1 MAKLRAFQLAQELG
15 IENKEFLQ
23 VMSSIGIPLKSHMS
37 SIEESEVEAIKEK
50 IANFKRGRTIET
62 RVKGSIIRRRAAPTK
77 PEPAPAPAPEPV
89 PPSPTLDASS
99 ADAAAEAPVAEGP
112 AGPAEHSP
120 ASAPYDGLVASPPAV
135 PAEPAISELGKR
147 RTDREELK
155 PKKKGLKPVQRKAK
169 EVIDVLP
176 EEVPTLARRGP
187 AWRGGAQPA
196 GPAGSGQG
204 FAPSRPTFRKR
215 TVIKKE
221 ARKTEITT
229 PKASKR
235 VVKVSGEIAVQELA
249 KRMGVKAG
257 DVLRKLVGLG
267 MMVNINAT
275 IDFDAA
281 GLVAQEFGY
290 EVENIK
296 VEVESLLTPHAADRP
311 EDLAHRPPTVTV
323 MGHVDHGK
331 TSLLDAIRS
340 TNVTGGEAGGITQ
353 HIGAYHVRTPK
364 GNIVFLDTP
373 GHEAFT
379 AMRARGAQVT
389 DIVVLVV
396 AADDGVMPQ
405 TIEAVD
411 HAKAAGVPIMVAI
424 NKIDKP
430 GADPERIKYRLMEFG
445 LVPEASGGDTICAL
459 VSAKEKTGIDELL
472 ESILLQAEVMEL
484 KASPKKLAAGVVI
497 EARLDK
503 GRGPVATVLVRE
515 GTLRRGDAIVAG
527 TQYGRVRAL
536 LDDLGRPL
544 DTVTPGL
551 PAEVLGL
558 SGVPMAGEPFNAAK
572 DERSAKEV
580 ADYRAQR
587 QREGQLA
594 GSAKVSLEDLFNK
607 ISTGETKDLRLVIKG
622 DTQGSVE
629 AVGDALRKLSGTDVQ
644 VRVIHGAVG
653 GVSESDVMLASASDA
668 LVIGFNVRPDPKTQS
683 LAEQE
688 EVQIKLYTV
697 IYDAVDDVRKAME
710 GLLAPTLKEKITG
723 RAEVR
728 NTFTVQRIGTIA
740 GCMVT
745 EGTITRASQVRLIR
759 DSVVAYEGRIGSLR
773 RFKDDVREV
782 PSGTECGIKIENY
795 NDVKVGDVI
804 EAYSVEEFASKLQSS
819 SPAPSP
825 SPSAS
830 Q

>member
-1 MAKLRAFQLAQELG
+1 M
-15 IENKEFLQ
+15 
-23 VMSSIGIPLKSHMS
+23 
-37 SIEESEVEAIKEK
+37 
-50 IANFKRGRTIET
+50 
-62 RVKGSIIRRRAAPTK
+62 
-77 PEPAPAPAPEPV
+77 
-89 PPSPTLDASS
+89 
-99 ADAAAEAPVAEGP
+99 
-112 AGPAEHSP
+112 
-120 ASAPYDGLVASPPAV
+120 